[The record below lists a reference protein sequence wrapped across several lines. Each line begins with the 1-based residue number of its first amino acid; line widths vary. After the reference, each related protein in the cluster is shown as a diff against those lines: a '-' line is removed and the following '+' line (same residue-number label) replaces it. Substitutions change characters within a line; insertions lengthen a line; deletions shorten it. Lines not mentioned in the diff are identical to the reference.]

1 LAVASLILLDLAIN
15 ASMPRLRE
23 REKSNCSYC
32 GRTSLDRGLGSD
44 FSTKLCKRMGRS
56 HVRNW
61 QCYRLY
67 EALTLLF
74 MTHGSGYIN
83 LPKYLPYLGETQF
96 QILCVLAP
104 AFFVVTAAIT
114 VIMVNEIDPALLFIL
129 PGQEHENEGG
139 ITGVVSVLFSFIT
152 S

>member
-1 LAVASLILLDLAIN
+1 
-15 ASMPRLRE
+15 
-23 REKSNCSYC
+23 
-32 GRTSLDRGLGSD
+32 
-44 FSTKLCKRMGRS
+44 
-56 HVRNW
+56 
-61 QCYRLY
+61 
-67 EALTLLF
+67 

-129 PGQEHENEGG
+129 PGQERENEGG